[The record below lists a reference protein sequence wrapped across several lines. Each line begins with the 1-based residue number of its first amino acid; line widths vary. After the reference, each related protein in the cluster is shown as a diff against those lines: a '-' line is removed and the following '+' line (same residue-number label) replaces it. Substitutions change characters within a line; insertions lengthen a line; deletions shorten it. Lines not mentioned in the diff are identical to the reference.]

1 MTRSN
6 PTLAAARAKEQAAHE
21 ADQRTIRAAI
31 IARKPHDLDELLEA
45 FGLTDYDTGRG
56 PRKPMRT
63 PPDVDRMRALRE
75 QGYSLAEIGRK
86 VGLHAST
93 VGDHLKGRTR
103 R

>member
-45 FGLTDYDTGRG
+45 FGLTEYESGGHVKQPAKGTDGAYVRRLYDAGHQ
-56 PRKPMRT
+56 PS
-63 PPDVDRMRALRE
+63 A
-75 QGYSLAEIGRK
+75 IGRML
-86 VGLHAST
+86 GISRST
-93 VGDHLKGRTR
+93 VWHHIHGVR